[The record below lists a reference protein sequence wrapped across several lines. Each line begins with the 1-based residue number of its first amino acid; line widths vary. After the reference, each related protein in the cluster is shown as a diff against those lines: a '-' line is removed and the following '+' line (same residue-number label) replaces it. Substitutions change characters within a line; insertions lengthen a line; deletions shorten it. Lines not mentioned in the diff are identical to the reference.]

1 MHGYEVALAAKEFTL
16 AALIA
21 HAPRTPTVP
30 TLGRPLV
37 ALSDK
42 LELAHVAA
50 AADVR
55 YPATGVAGSDVAS
68 SYPLMVKSS
77 RSAIVGDDGRVVDWS
92 GAKVAR
98 DARELEDV
106 ATRIRAKGLTP
117 IFQPRVERVDKV
129 NVTVV
134 RRDGECEVRF
144 PYRVLRDVPLTG
156 GIAVSLE
163 TLPSTTGI
171 GRDAVDALDR
181 VCAAA
186 GYDGVANGEFCVTA
200 DGSPI
205 LIEVNTR
212 LWGSLWFA
220 ERLGQRVT
228 ERCVRLALGLPRL
241 PAAPAARRSRY
252 HNVAGELRWSRLHP
266 DAARRTAEVIADLR
280 PWHVFEYVD
289 VRDLGALAWVCRS
302 GRPACSAGV
311 ADERPEWPSA
321 LVLDAS
327 ARQALATV
335 RALGR
340 AGLEVGAAG
349 YERSDLARD
358 SRRAARSHRLPDPAP
373 SGEAFHEAL
382 DALLAE
388 HDYDV
393 VVATDDGTIA
403 RLGERPPRVPC
414 VPDVKANLDALG
426 DKVALAGVARD
437 AGVAY
442 PETLAID
449 GSTTA
454 GDVVRALG
462 LPVVVKASTSAMIL
476 EGSVRA
482 HAGGSPCH
490 HGGERERHPPAPSAG
505 RD

>member
-1 MHGYEVALAAKEFTL
+1 MLRRALVLDADSRTALAAVRALGRAGFEVGTMTTFGDALASHSRYAVRHHVPEPGITLGESIDALADLHGYEVALAAKEFTL

-42 LELAHVAA
+42 LELADVAA

-55 YPATGVAGSDVAS
+55 YPATGVAGSDMAS

-77 RSAIVGDDGRVVDWS
+77 RSAIVGEDGRVVDWS

-98 DARELEDV
+98 DAGELEDV

-200 DGSPI
+200 DGSLI

-241 PAAPAARRSRY
+241 TAAPAARRSRY
-252 HNVAGELRWSRLHP
+252 HNVAGELRWARLHP

-289 VRDLGALAWVCRS
+289 FRDLGALGWVGIGKARVLR
-302 GRPACSAGV
+302 GR
-311 ADERPEWPSA
+311 
-321 LVLDAS
+321 
-327 ARQALATV
+327 
-335 RALGR
+335 
-340 AGLEVGAAG
+340 
-349 YERSDLARD
+349 
-358 SRRAARSHRLPDPAP
+358 RR
-373 SGEAFHEAL
+373 
-382 DALLAE
+382 
-388 HDYDV
+388 
-393 VVATDDGTIA
+393 
-403 RLGERPPRVPC
+403 
-414 VPDVKANLDALG
+414 
-426 DKVALAGVARD
+426 
-437 AGVAY
+437 
-442 PETLAID
+442 
-449 GSTTA
+449 
-454 GDVVRALG
+454 
-462 LPVVVKASTSAMIL
+462 
-476 EGSVRA
+476 
-482 HAGGSPCH
+482 
-490 HGGERERHPPAPSAG
+490 
-505 RD
+505 